1 MTAGSII
8 RLLSLAA
15 IWGASF
21 LFMRLAVPELG
32 PAWLMFG
39 RVLLASLFLALVALA
54 FKRSLPIR
62 QYAGHFM
69 LLSFFNTALPFLLFA
84 WAAQT
89 LTASLLAV
97 LNATA
102 PLWGAL
108 IGWLFFRQPMSAKVA
123 LGLLLGITGVAI
135 LVGFDAVLADSA
147 ALPAIAAGAAAGT
160 HIDLSTAETAVD
172 QAAVRYDRQGDEHYD
187 VISAFIKSVRGSD
200 ADAAIMYLAR
210 MIEAGED
217 PRFIARRLVILA
229 AEDIGLADPAALT
242 LAVSAADAAAY
253 LGLPEARIPL
263 AEATIYLALAPKSN
277 SAPKSKEAAKSSSK
291 YSNTAPKSTSNR
303 EDEGSMVGALG

>member
-1 MTAGSII
+1 MSPGSII

-21 LFMRLAVPELG
+21 LFMRLGVAELG

-39 RVLLASLFLALVALA
+39 RVFTASLFLALVAVA

-84 WAAQT
+84 YAAQT

-108 IGWLFFRQPMSAKVA
+108 IGWLFFRQRMSLRLAA
-123 LGLLLGITGVAI
+123 GLVLGICGVAI
-135 LVGFDAVLADSA
+135 LVGFDAVITDSSAILAIA
-147 ALPAIAAGAAAGT
+147 AAAGAACCYGIATWYTRLAKPVPAFINAHGSMWAASLWLLPLLWLIPLPVAQPATQSLLAVLTLGVVCTGVAYLLYFRLVQDLGATPTLTVTFLIPVFGVLWGHLFLQESVGWHTLFGAAIVIAGT
-160 HIDLSTAETAVD
+160 
-172 QAAVRYDRQGDEHYD
+172 
-187 VISAFIKSVRGSD
+187 
-200 ADAAIMYLAR
+200 M
-210 MIEAGED
+210 
-217 PRFIARRLVILA
+217 LVTGFSINTLRA
-229 AEDIGLADPAALT
+229 PAAP
-242 LAVSAADAAAY
+242 V
-253 LGLPEARIPL
+253 
-263 AEATIYLALAPKSN
+263 
-277 SAPKSKEAAKSSSK
+277 KEQI
-291 YSNTAPKSTSNR
+291 
-303 EDEGSMVGALG
+303 